1 MIDLI
6 RNGFEEISQKCAE
19 TMAAQIVEKPDSRL
33 CLATGGSPLEA
44 YRRFAR
50 LVLETGIDV
59 SRTFFVK
66 LDEWHGISMDNPAT
80 CETFLQRELFR
91 PLGISQENILSF
103 DSMVENPELEC
114 KRVADVLDAME
125 PLDLTILGIG
135 RNGHLGL
142 NEPSEFLLPRPHAAA
157 LAEKTLGHAMLK
169 ENDKPVSRGMTL
181 GMADLLQ
188 SRHIVMMVAG
198 EGKEEATA
206 GMLAGTVT
214 TSNPASFLQ
223 LAAKVTV
230 FSAIGS
236 GGAKSAAD
244 RLQGAQPQVRGNLEG
259 I

>member
-1 MIDLI
+1 MMNLI
-6 RNGFEEISQKCAE
+6 RNSFEEISQRCAE
-19 TMAAQIVEKPDSRL
+19 IMFAQIVEKPESLL

-50 LVLETGIDV
+50 LVLETGMDV
-59 SRTFFVK
+59 SRAFFVK
-66 LDEWHGISMDNPAT
+66 LDEWHGISMDSPAT

-103 DSMVENPELEC
+103 DSMAENPELEC
-114 KRVADVLDAME
+114 RRVSDVLDAME

-142 NEPSEFLLPRPHAAA
+142 NEPSEFLLPRPHVAE

-169 ENDKPVSRGMTL
+169 ETDKPVSHGMTL
-181 GMADLLQ
+181 GIADLLL

-198 EGKEEATA
+198 EGKEAA
-206 GMLAGTVT
+206 AVGMLAGPVT

-223 LAAKVTV
+223 LTAKVTV
-230 FSAIGS
+230 LSAIGN
-236 GGAKSAAD
+236 G
-244 RLQGAQPQVRGNLEG
+244 RE
-259 I
+259 